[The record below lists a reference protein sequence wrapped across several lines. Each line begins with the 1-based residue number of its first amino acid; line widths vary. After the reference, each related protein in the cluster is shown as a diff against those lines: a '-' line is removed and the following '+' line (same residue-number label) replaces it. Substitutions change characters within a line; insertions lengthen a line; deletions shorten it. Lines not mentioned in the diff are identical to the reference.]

1 MSDGIEVHAHAE
13 GAARILTAD
22 ALELLGGLHR
32 ELEGERIALLAAR
45 EERRAR
51 LAAGESFDFLPETAS
66 VRHDEW
72 RVGAT
77 PDDLQDR
84 RVEITGP
91 TDRKM
96 LINGLNSG
104 ARCFM
109 ADFEDANSPTWENM
123 VGGQVHLLDAVAR
136 TVTHAGPD
144 GRIYK
149 LNDEIATLI
158 VRPRGWHLVEKHLS
172 VDGAPISGSLFDFGL
187 YLFHNAAALEAA
199 GSGPYFYLPK
209 LEGHREARLWSEVIC
224 SAEEALGLAR
234 GTVKVTVLIETL
246 PAAFEMDE
254 ILFEL
259 REHIVGLNAGRWDY
273 IFSAIKSF
281 PGRPEFVLPDRNDVR
296 MTVPFMHA
304 YTELL
309 VKTCHRRGAHAMG
322 GMSALI
328 PSRRDPEAN
337 AAALE
342 GVRADK
348 RREAGQGFDGTWVA
362 HPDLVAVATEEFNAV
377 LGEQPNQVERRRD
390 DVGTTAADLLDVAAT
405 PGEITEVGLRN
416 NVSVGIQYI
425 ASWLRGNGAAA
436 INNLMEDAATA
447 EIARSQIWQWM
458 RHGRALESGTVVDGE
473 LVRRVIGEEVAR
485 FTDGMSSDELEASR
499 AAKATEIFEG
509 LVLDPGLAEFLTVPA
524 YKQLD

>member
-1 MSDGIEVHAHAE
+1 
-13 GAARILTAD
+13 
-22 ALELLGGLHR
+22 
-32 ELEGERIALLAAR
+32 
-45 EERRAR
+45 
-51 LAAGESFDFLPETAS
+51 
-66 VRHDEW
+66 
-72 RVGAT
+72 
-77 PDDLQDR
+77 
-84 RVEITGP
+84 
-91 TDRKM
+91 
-96 LINGLNSG
+96 
-104 ARCFM
+104 
-109 ADFEDANSPTWENM
+109 
-123 VGGQVHLLDAVAR
+123 
-136 TVTHAGPD
+136 
-144 GRIYK
+144 
-149 LNDEIATLI
+149 
-158 VRPRGWHLVEKHLS
+158 
-172 VDGAPISGSLFDFGL
+172 
-187 YLFHNAAALEAA
+187 
-199 GSGPYFYLPK
+199 
-209 LEGHREARLWSEVIC
+209 
-224 SAEEALGLAR
+224 
-234 GTVKVTVLIETL
+234 
-246 PAAFEMDE
+246 
-254 ILFEL
+254 
-259 REHIVGLNAGRWDY
+259 
-273 IFSAIKSF
+273 
-281 PGRPEFVLPDRNDVR
+281 

-390 DVGTTAADLLDVAAT
+390 DVGATAADLLDVAAT
-405 PGEITEVGLRN
+405 PGEITEGGLRN

-499 AAKATEIFEG
+499 AANATEIFEG